1 MPDNPESGSAEPRI
15 SVSVQAEPADL
26 ESWLALARRLEAAGF
41 AALLMGDH
49 PGSGASPWPALG
61 CAAAVT
67 RTLRL
72 GTYVVQAGVREPMH
86 VAADAATLNLLAP
99 GRVLLGIGAGHTPR
113 EWSDIGRDRPSPSER
128 AGRLAEFAEAVAGLL
143 AGPSVTLDGQYLAVR
158 DARLDGVLAGP
169 ALTATAPAG
178 TAPVRLVIGGGH
190 PRLLRAAAR
199 RADVVGLAGL
209 GRTLPDGHQHE
220 VRWSAADLRGQLDL
234 IRAEASRA
242 GRGTPGLEALVQVV
256 RVTDDRDAALAEV
269 GAEIP
274 SASAED
280 LDRTPFLLIGSY
292 EQLAA
297 QLRRQAGELG
307 ITSYVVREPAVPD
320 LERVLALLRD

>member
-1 MPDNPESGSAEPRI
+1 MPSDTAEPGTGQPEI

-61 CAAAVT
+61 GAAAVT

-113 EWSDIGRDRPSPSER
+113 EWADIGRQRPSPPER

-143 AGPSVTLDGQYLAVR
+143 AGETVTLDGQYLALR
-158 DARLDGVLAGP
+158 DARLDGTLAGP
-169 ALTATAPAG
+169 AWPVPPRSAWSSAAGTRGCCAPPPAGPTSSAWPAWARPCPTATSTRSAG
-178 TAPVRLVIGGGH
+178 PPPTC
-190 PRLLRAAAR
+190 AASS
-199 RADVVGLAGL
+199 
-209 GRTLPDGHQHE
+209 T
-220 VRWSAADLRGQLDL
+220 
-234 IRAEASRA
+234 
-242 GRGTPGLEALVQVV
+242 
-256 RVTDDRDAALAEV
+256 
-269 GAEIP
+269 
-274 SASAED
+274 
-280 LDRTPFLLIGSY
+280 
-292 EQLAA
+292 
-297 QLRRQAGELG
+297 
-307 ITSYVVREPAVPD
+307 
-320 LERVLALLRD
+320 

>member
-1 MPDNPESGSAEPRI
+1 VTVPDTDMPDNPESGSAEPRI

-143 AGPSVTLDGQYLAVR
+143 AGQSVTLDGQYLAVR

-169 ALTATAPAG
+169 AQASTAQASP
-178 TAPVRLVIGGGH
+178 APVRLVIGGGH

-199 RADVVGLAGL
+199 WADVAGLAGL

-274 SASAED
+274 SAAAED
-280 LDRTPFLLIGSY
+280 L
-292 EQLAA
+292 A
-297 QLRRQAGELG
+297 QTR
-307 ITSYVVREPAVPD
+307 
-320 LERVLALLRD
+320 